1 MNVNYGKTEE
11 YKFSLDLERLN
22 WLSDRTNRSKGQTQF
37 LFQLVDGDFE
47 KLKELEM
54 KIKNTHSFY
63 CPGDTS
69 EVEKLLNEKTDNEWF
84 KL

>member
-1 MNVNYGKTEE
+1 MKLEYGNTKT
-11 YKFSLDLERLN
+11 YLYDLEKEL
-22 WLSDRTNRSKGQTQF
+22 LDELTKRTNRSKSQTQF